1 MTQQQLI
8 PFTFQSH
15 TIRVVEQA
23 GQPWFVAKDVAEILE
38 HSNHRMILNALDE
51 DEKGVSTVYTPGGP
65 QEMAILSESG
75 LYHAIFLSRKPQAA
89 AFRRWVTAEVLPT
102 IRRTGGYG
110 RPAEPERITIEV
122 TKDEYIALLERRAG
136 VSLRPEPRADTR
148 PRAWTPEED
157 RQLLELYTRG
167 VGPTAIGRRLG
178 RSYHSVRSRLQRL
191 NAQPSLPLE
200 GGAQ

>member
-1 MTQQQLI
+1 MTQQLI
-8 PFTFQSH
+8 PFTFQHH

-38 HSNHRMILNALDE
+38 YSRPRDMLRLLDE
-51 DEKGVSTVYTPGGP
+51 DEKGAQIVRTPGGP

-89 AFRRWVTAEVLPT
+89 AFRRWVTAEVLPA

-122 TKDEYIALLERRAG
+122 TKDEYIHLLERRAG
-136 VSLRPEPRADTR
+136 VSLRPAPKGRTH
-148 PRAWTPEED
+148 RAWTPEED
-157 RQLLELYTRG
+157 RELLELYTRG
-167 VGPTAIGRRLG
+167 IGPAEIGRRLG
-178 RSYHSVRSRLQRL
+178 RSSHSVRGRLQRL

-200 GGAQ
+200 GGVA

>member
-8 PFTFQSH
+8 PFTFQRH

-51 DEKGVSTVYTPGGP
+51 DEKGVSIVYTPGGP

-136 VSLRPEPRADTR
+136 VSLRPAPQRRAR
-148 PRAWTPEED
+148 RNWTPEED
-157 RQLLELYTRG
+157 RQLLETYTSGGNLSALARRM
-167 VGPTAIGRRLG
+167 GRTRDSL
-178 RSYHSVRSRLQRL
+178 RHRLQRL